1 MHIFDAHCDLLFKL
15 WKKPSMN
22 VYNDPNLHASIQNLQ
37 SQNARVQC
45 FAIYVP
51 DHLPQNE
58 KFDAVLTQIH
68 LFHTKILNVYPEIKQ
83 ITCKEDEESL
93 SEGEIGAL
101 LTLEGCAPLGNQ
113 VYLASVLYQMGIR
126 SFGITWNY
134 ANYFADGAL
143 ESRNAGLSELGFE
156 LIQTFN
162 TLGAWTDLS
171 HLNEKSFW
179 DAIEHAENPIAS
191 HSNAFRLCQHPR
203 NLRDEQLKA
212 LFQKNGAVGVTFV
225 PEFTRQGKQ
234 PEIKDLLNQIDYIC
248 SLGGSM
254 HLGFGSDFD
263 GIENVI
269 EGLENYKGYSLLTNE
284 LLKRYPENLVQ
295 RFLYQNFADRL
306 PV

>member
-1 MHIFDAHCDLLFKL
+1 MHIFDAHCDLLYKL
-15 WKKPSMN
+15 WKNPSIN
-22 VYNDPNLHASIQNLQ
+22 VYDDPNLHASIKNLQ

-51 DHLPQNE
+51 DHLPQGE
-58 KFDAVLTQIH
+58 KFNAVLTQIH
-68 LFHTKILNVYPEIKQ
+68 LFHTKILKGYPEIKQ
-83 ITCKEDEESL
+83 ITGKEEASAL
-93 SEGEIGAL
+93 LPGQIGAL

-113 VYLASVLYQMGIR
+113 VYLSSILYQMGIR

-134 ANYFADGAL
+134 ANYFADGAR
-143 ESRNAGLSELGFE
+143 ETRNAGLSELGFE

-162 TLGAWTDLS
+162 SLGVWTDLS

-179 DAIEHAENPIAS
+179 DAIEKASHPIAS
-191 HSNAFRLCQHPR
+191 HSNVYKLCPHPR

-212 LFQKNGAVGVTFV
+212 IFQKNGAVGVTFV

-234 PEIKDLLNQIDYIC
+234 PEIKDLLNHIDYIC

-263 GIENVI
+263 GVDHVI
-269 EGLENYKGYSLLTNE
+269 QGLENYTGYSFIINE
-284 LLKRYPENLVQ
+284 LVKRYPEKLVE
-295 RFLYQNFADRL
+295 RFLYHNFAERL